1 MIEEDAN
8 ALIFRGVGV
17 GGDIAVPPRFTL
29 QGIRGGCAQVLQEL
43 TGCCVLDA
51 DFFFFIIVAT
61 DAAMAVSLSSSTQSD
76 VM

>member
-1 MIEEDAN
+1 M
-8 ALIFRGVGV
+8 
-17 GGDIAVPPRFTL
+17 
-29 QGIRGGCAQVLQEL
+29 LQEL

-51 DFFFFIIVAT
+51 DFFFIIIVAT

>member
-1 MIEEDAN
+1 MQT
-8 ALIFRGVGV
+8 LLFLGGWGV

-51 DFFFFIIVAT
+51 DFFFIIIVAT